1 MKFTEQISR
10 CLLDHK
16 DMKSST
22 MEYLISEQ
30 ALADFAQVITGV
42 KKNLSAENCPVVA
55 FGGSYGVMVASW
67 LRLKCPHIVTGALAS
82 SAPILDFDDIT
93 PQSGYHAVVTKD
105 FRVRNWSNI
114 LNFRLTELQQKQ
126 MGLSHLQISSLI
138 AGNLKDTITLTCR
151 LCHYDSPPSYPV
163 NKICSAIDGSPA

>member
-1 MKFTEQISR
+1 MKFTQQISQ

-22 MEYLISEQ
+22 IEYLISEQ
-30 ALADFAQVITGV
+30 ALADFAQVITDV

-105 FRVRNWSNI
+105 FR
-114 LNFRLTELQQKQ
+114 QKQ
-126 MGLSHLQISSLI
+126 MGLSRLQISSLI

>member
-105 FRVRNWSNI
+105 FR
-114 LNFRLTELQQKQ
+114 QKQ